1 MEIFGVGFFEIVA
14 VLLLAAIIFGPH
26 RLPELAGQMGRAVR
40 ELREYARD
48 FRDEYLVDF
57 EEVKEEYLEIRH
69 ELQTESQEFQAELE
83 AADSDIRASLKEIEG
98 DTQQAI
104 AEAKRGES
112 KDSART
118 DSKAEQVVH
127 TQEGTETI
135 AREPTRR
142 GVGRRGRNVRR
153 RAQQAPVARPS
164 NVISLH
170 RRRGKES

>member
-69 ELQTESQEFQAELE
+69 ELQTEGRELQAELE
-83 AADSDIRASLKEIEG
+83 EADSDIRASLREIE
-98 DTQQAI
+98 DDAQQAI
-104 AEAKRGES
+104 TEAKSGEA
-112 KDSART
+112 KDSVGT
-118 DSKAEQVVH
+118 DGKAERIVPM
-127 TQEGTETI
+127 QEDAATTSL
-135 AREPTRR
+135 EPTRR

-153 RAQQAPVARPS
+153 RTQQTQVARPS

-170 RRRGKES
+170 RRRGKDS